1 MRTSSG
7 AQRTGLDQAKLFM
20 QEGMSDKGELERRAT
35 AWRRACME
43 AVCDVIE
50 PWEHGTVFRA
60 THYPTFYDYNVVWVD
75 GDPGLSADELVEVA
89 NDALAGY
96 EHRRLDFESADAGEA
111 VRADLEAA
119 HWESTRLLWML
130 HIEPLPIAQ
139 GIDVQEVDY
148 DMVRELRVASHFEDF
163 PGLGRSYLDYAR
175 EVAMTRDVRVIASIQ
190 GGKPVGFAQLERI
203 GGAAE
208 VTQVYVSPEC
218 RGGGRGTAITRAA
231 IEAAGEVDDLWIVA
245 DDEGRPKALYARL
258 GFRPAWTSFEFL
270 RVAGVAGHSS

>member
-1 MRTSSG
+1 
-7 AQRTGLDQAKLFM
+7 
-20 QEGMSDKGELERRAT
+20 MSDNSELERRAT
-35 AWRRACME
+35 AWRQACME

-60 THYPTFYDYNVVWVD
+60 THYPSFYDYNVVWVG
-75 GDPGLSADELVEVA
+75 GDPGLSAHELVEVA
-89 NDALAGY
+89 DGALADY

-111 VRADLEAA
+111 VRAGLEAA

-130 HIEPLPIAQ
+130 HTEPLPPAQ

-148 DMVRELRVASHFEDF
+148 DMVRELRVAWHLEDF
-163 PGLGRSYLDYAR
+163 PGLGRRYLDYAR
-175 EVAMTRDVRVIASIQ
+175 EVAMTRDVRVIAPIED
-190 GGKPVGFAQLERI
+190 GKPVGFAQLERI
-203 GGAAE
+203 GDAAE
-208 VTQVYVSPEC
+208 VTQVYISPEY

-231 IEAAGEVDDLWIVA
+231 VEAADEVDDLWIVA

-270 RVAGVAGHSS
+270 RVAGVAGYSG